1 LSLHRQRVGE
11 TAIPGCTLWF
21 TLQTFNKLLDA
32 RHLFRENEI
41 VGALDELA
49 GLQVSYSVYTCQFS
63 LLILEAI
70 EPLNCVQ

>member
-1 LSLHRQRVGE
+1 MFVSLQKQRVGE

-49 GLQVSYSVYTCQFS
+49 GLQVSIV
-63 LLILEAI
+63 
-70 EPLNCVQ
+70 

>member
-1 LSLHRQRVGE
+1 VFVSLQKQRVGE

-49 GLQVSYSVYTCQFS
+49 GLQVSIV
-63 LLILEAI
+63 
-70 EPLNCVQ
+70 